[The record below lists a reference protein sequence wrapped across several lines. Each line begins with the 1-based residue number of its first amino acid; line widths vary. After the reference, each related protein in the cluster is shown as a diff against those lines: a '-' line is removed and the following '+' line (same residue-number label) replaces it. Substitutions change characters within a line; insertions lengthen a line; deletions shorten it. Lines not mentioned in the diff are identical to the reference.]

1 MRHYLATSNLL
12 GHCSFLRL
20 LCFRSVSYRPTF
32 LLRRPYIYCRAFG
45 SAPCFQYN
53 NKNTQ
58 SCPLSCM
65 GKDFWSWNQSKQF
78 NAFVFHQCYDITY
91 VCTVQRVTYILI
103 IVSQAHFDGFLC
115 YSMFI
120 SKTNV
125 IIVIRTPQACEELIR
140 QTLFLLFERVV
151 CLLKSGRIRK
161 G

>member
-1 MRHYLATSNLL
+1 MLHYLATSNLL

-20 LCFRSVSYRPTF
+20 IFVSEAFHIGLHFY
-32 LLRRPYIYCRAFG
+32 YVHIYTAVHLVPPHVFSTITR
-45 SAPCFQYN
+45 
-53 NKNTQ
+53 TQ

-103 IVSQAHFDGFLC
+103 FVSQAHFDGFLC

-120 SKTNV
+120 STKNV